1 MVRGLGLGPALFV
14 AVRKG
19 RSMCGN
25 PQTDRAVRRGAA
37 LLAAKWPLYTLRGKS
52 HYAGPGKDQQLASP
66 GSLEARTFIQSFE
79 VTDAACAY

>member
-25 PQTDRAVRRGAA
+25 RRQIEPCGAPPT
-37 LLAAKWPLYTLRGKS
+37 LLAAKWPLYTFRGNS
-52 HYAGPGKDQQLASP
+52 HYAGPGRIEDQQLASP
-66 GSLEARTFIQSFE
+66 GSLEARTLFNHLR
-79 VTDAACAY
+79 